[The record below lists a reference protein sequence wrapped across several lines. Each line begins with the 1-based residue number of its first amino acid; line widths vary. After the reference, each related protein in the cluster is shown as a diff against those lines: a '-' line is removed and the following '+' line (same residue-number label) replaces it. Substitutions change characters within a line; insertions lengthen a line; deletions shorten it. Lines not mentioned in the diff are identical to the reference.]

1 MHLGLSIAL
10 IEMANQYPAARASI
24 PVPWEF
30 LVERRRR
37 RMAAS

>member
-10 IEMANQYPAARASI
+10 VEMATRYPGARASI
-24 PVPWEF
+24 PIPWEY

-37 RMAAS
+37 RMAAG